1 MPSKAVR
8 FLMLLVLV
16 LSVGCVSSGLPVGGS
31 AAGGLGYNVGY
42 RIGGAVRQL
51 FVQDGPSRPTV
62 ASANYSHRTPSPSRK
77 PVAKIKKPVSVAER
91 PAMEHRTEP
100 GTQEVQRTNPVIKT
114 KKSDAASTWCPLEN
128 VW

>member
-1 MPSKAVR
+1 MASKAIR

-16 LSVGCVSSGLPVGGS
+16 PSAGCISSGLPVGGS
-31 AAGGLGYNVGY
+31 AAVGLGYNVGY
-42 RIGGAVRQL
+42 HIGGAVRQL
-51 FVQDGPSRPTV
+51 FVKDGPSRPTV

-77 PVAKIKKPVSVAER
+77 PVAKMKKLVSVAKR

-100 GTQEVQRTNPVIKT
+100 GTQKVKRTNPATKT